1 MKAAY
6 RYLSFLFLSAALT
19 APIAIRTNAATQDDH
34 RDDKKDTRVYDR
46 SHKDYH
52 NWDDNEDHA
61 YRRYL
66 GEKHQDYREYAKLN
80 RGEQNSYWGWRHSHP
95 DSH

>member
-6 RYLSFLFLSAALT
+6 RYLGFIFLSAALT
-19 APIAIRTNAATQDDH
+19 APLAIRSNAATQDDH
-34 RDDKKDTRVYDR
+34 RDDKKQTRVYDR

-52 NWDDNEDHA
+52 QWNDNEDRA

-66 GEKHQDYREYAKLN
+66 GEQHEDYRDYSKLKRN
-80 RGEQNSYWGWRHSHP
+80 QQTAYWNWRHRNP
-95 DSH
+95 DDK

>member
-1 MKAAY
+1 MRAAH
-6 RYLSFLFLSAALT
+6 RYLGFLFLSAALT
-19 APIAIRTNAATQDDH
+19 IPVAVSTSAATQDEH
-34 RDDKKDTRVYDR
+34 RNDKRVYDR

-66 GEKHQDYREYAKLN
+66 GEKHQDYREYSKLN
-80 RGEQNSYWGWRHSHP
+80 RSEQNSYWGWRHSHP
-95 DSH
+95 DGH

>member
-1 MKAAY
+1 MKTAY
-6 RYLSFLFLSAALT
+6 RYLGFIFLSAALT
-19 APIAIRTNAATQDDH
+19 TPIAIRTNAATEDDH
-34 RDDKKDTRVYDR
+34 RDDKRDTRVCDR

-52 NWDDNEDHA
+52 NWDDNEDRA

-66 GEKHQDYREYAKLN
+66 GEKHQDYREYSELSS
-80 RGEQNSYWGWRHSHP
+80 GEQNSYWGWRHSHP

>member
-6 RYLSFLFLSAALT
+6 RYVSLLFLSATLT
-19 APIAIRTNAATQDDH
+19 APVAIRTAAATQDDH
-34 RDDKKDTRVYDR
+34 RDDRKDSRIYDR

-66 GEKHQDYREYAKLN
+66 EEKHRDYREYSKLN
-80 RGEQNSYWGWRHSHP
+80 RGQQDAYWNWRHGHP
-95 DSH
+95 DSN